1 MEENFTIIKADHKEI
16 ILDIIQSI
24 IKVITNP
31 LKMLIS
37 SNSEQKI
44 DVGKFLSEVNNTEE
58 KVVLE
63 KNKISLM
70 TSETEEYSIFLE
82 LLNVVL
88 TELKEYVLPFVDTA
102 EKEISRVLT
111 YPNADIRKNAASVFP
126 NLINVIESTGDKE
139 KLTLYM
145 KNYISILQKASET
158 EKENSVVSSLLD
170 AMSDIFKDHDKL
182 LNVQEIHTLFEKLFS
197 LFDQV
202 ETNRLALLKEEDMA
216 EKELQESSKVPKDED
231 ESDDDKA
238 TQLNNIKDEIDEVE
252 NVITSYSDCIGSI
265 FKSHKELSLEIAKKM
280 ISDVLPKYFLEKASA
295 FEKKMG
301 LFIMDDMVEFLGQEL
316 LNEIWPNIAKILVT
330 FIDVTNCELR
340 QAASYGLGEFIKH
353 TKVNYEQYA
362 NDILTILGKG
372 LLVSSDGQTTDEYG
386 QAQDNIV
393 TAIGKLIKFQGN
405 HYSNLTEIIDKWL
418 EHLPIIYDINESAG
432 MHNLLCDIILEKS
445 DMIFGDNNKNVPKI
459 IRVLCKIIDT
469 RYSNNEINEKI
480 IKILNAIKNNS
491 SLAPCVEEA
500 KKDATKKILVKI
512 QKYFP

>member
-1 MEENFTIIKADHKEI
+1 M
-16 ILDIIQSI
+16 S
-24 IKVITNP
+24 
-31 LKMLIS
+31 IS
-37 SNSEQKI
+37 SNPEQKI

-480 IKILNAIKNNS
+480 IKILNAIKDNS